1 MGKTTRSPRKLRKKL
16 LLERNFSDDDDDDFV
31 FGGGENNNVVSS
43 KVMMVSYRTPKSK
56 LKSALKTT
64 KKKRD
69 IINKIGI
76 EATTTNEENA
86 SKTTTK
92 TRKIDTIEYSHR
104 RLLPKTP
111 LF

>member
-16 LLERNFSDDDDDDFV
+16 LLERNSDDDDDFV
-31 FGGGENNNVVSS
+31 GGGENNAVVSS
-43 KVMMVSYRTPKSK
+43 VMMVSYRTPKSK

-104 RLLPKTP
+104 RLLPKT

>member
-16 LLERNFSDDDDDDFV
+16 LLERNSDDDDDFV
-31 FGGGENNNVVSS
+31 GGGENNAVVSS
-43 KVMMVSYRTPKSK
+43 VMMVSYRTPKSK

-76 EATTTNEENA
+76 KATTTNEENA
-86 SKTTTK
+86 SKTK
-92 TRKIDTIEYSHR
+92 TRKIDIIESSHR
-104 RLLPKTP
+104 RLLPKT